1 MPRENE
7 LKTAA
12 IAAELERVGLTDKE
26 VSAYLVLLRL
36 GARSTTFIAKRA
48 GLNRGTAYFALH
60 SLLEKGLVTKSV
72 RHKVQYFAP
81 LEPRQLLSYLT
92 RTEEQVRLQ
101 RTRIAELL
109 PEIEALRTTSVAR
122 PKIEV
127 LEGIEGARNAIE
139 ATLGCKDKVLRGF
152 LSLVDIIDYVGEDFF
167 DRYTALR
174 ISGGLQLRAIRSS
187 QKDELAFDRHA
198 ASRKYRTS
206 KKDRREVRY
215 LDSSP
220 GFPISTYIFDDCIA
234 VVSSRDEDFSLLIRS
249 PEMAAMRRTLFDL
262 IWSGLGRS

>member
-1 MPRENE
+1 MPGESE
-7 LKTAA
+7 LKTAM

-26 VSAYLVLLRL
+26 VAAYLVLLRL

-101 RTRIAELL
+101 RTRIADLL
-109 PEIEALRTTSVAR
+109 PEIEALRTTSAAR

-127 LEGIEGARNAIE
+127 FDGIEGARNAIE
-139 ATLGCKDKVLRGF
+139 ATLGCKDKILRGF
-152 LSLVDIIDYVGEDFF
+152 LSLVDIIDCVGEDFF
-167 DRYTALR
+167 DL
-174 ISGGLQLRAIRSS
+174 SS
-187 QKDELAFDRHA
+187 
-198 ASRKYRTS
+198 ASRCSSALPRRSTS
-206 KKDRREVRY
+206 PSRPPAPCFR
-215 LDSSP
+215 P
-220 GFPISTYIFDDCIA
+220 T
-234 VVSSRDEDFSLLIRS
+234 VV
-249 PEMAAMRRTLFDL
+249 
-262 IWSGLGRS
+262 